1 MIIGAYLF
9 DNGEINEGRA
19 FVFHGSA
26 NGLSLTANWTGEI
39 NQTGAGFG
47 ISVSTAGDVNGDG
60 YSDVIVGSATF
71 SNGQSNEGGAFI
83 YYGSSSG
90 LSLSANHTL
99 EVNQVDAGFGQSV
112 STAGDVNGD
121 GYSDVIVGAQNF
133 DNGESN
139 EGKVFV
145 YFGSSNGPSSSF
157 NWTAEGNQTD
167 AKFGSCVSSAGD
179 VNGDG
184 FSDVIVGASKFDNG
198 QLDEG
203 GAFLYF
209 GSESGLSSNYNWTFE
224 SNQANG
230 QLGISVSTA
239 GDINGDGYSEA
250 VHFCFSDLQ
259 PDYL

>member
-1 MIIGAYLF
+1 M
-9 DNGEINEGRA
+9 
-19 FVFHGSA
+19 
-26 NGLSLTANWTGEI
+26 
-39 NQTGAGFG
+39 
-47 ISVSTAGDVNGDG
+47 
-60 YSDVIVGSATF
+60 
-71 SNGQSNEGGAFI
+71 
-83 YYGSSSG
+83 
-90 LSLSANHTL
+90 
-99 EVNQVDAGFGQSV
+99 
-112 STAGDVNGD
+112 
-121 GYSDVIVGAQNF
+121 IVGAQNF

-145 YFGSSNGPSSSF
+145 YFGSSYGPSSSF

-239 GDINGDGYSEA
+239 GDINGDGYSDVIVGAYTYSNGQSAEGSA
-250 VHFCFSDLQ
+250 FLFHGSAAGLSLTPNWTGESNQASSDYGFSVSTAGDVNGDGYSDVIVGAFAYSNGQSNEGRAYIYQTIMPMFILRESEKNH
-259 PDYL
+259 